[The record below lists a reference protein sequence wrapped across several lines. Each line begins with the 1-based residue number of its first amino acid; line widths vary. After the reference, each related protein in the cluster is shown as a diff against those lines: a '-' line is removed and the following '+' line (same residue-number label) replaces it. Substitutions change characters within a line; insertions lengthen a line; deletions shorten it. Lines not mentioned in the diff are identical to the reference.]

1 MRNDRRPRSG
11 VCARPASS
19 DFGVARIDRRPVRIA
34 RPRAGALALGHQR
47 RNLGAAFEARIQQS
61 LRLEPRQRG
70 AIVVEMLALPPHR
83 LLPCDA
89 EPGEILEDR
98 LLVFRP
104 AAGLV
109 DVLDAQQQAPAR
121 RPRHVEIQQRGQ
133 RMADMQIAVR
143 GRRKAE
149 NGCRHAPFFGI
160 PGANDKPRKNLQDG
174 PQTIRWPMKYSRN
187 DAKAYARTHL
197 SGIWAAA
204 QTPFKPDLSIDE
216 AGLRRNLRH
225 WVDDLGVDGVFV
237 SGKQGEFF
245 SMSLAERKRTFE
257 IAVDEIGGARTILS
271 CSDQNLNTVIEL
283 AKHAQAIGS
292 DFIVVH
298 APVLHFLSAQDET
311 LMAYYRAISE
321 QVDIG
326 IALWSHP
333 DSGYLMSPELC
344 ARVAE
349 LPNVVA
355 IKYSVPREMYVKL
368 TRLAGDKLIVSTAS
382 EDEWFDNIVELDWR
396 LYLCSSPPYVYQT
409 AIDRRMRDYTDL
421 AFKGD
426 IARARAVRDSLDPVR
441 EAFKRTRPAEKFHA
455 HSKYWQEL
463 LGQAGGAVRAPLL
476 ELTEAE
482 KDATRR
488 AFESCGLKV
497 PNVRS
502 SAA

>member
-1 MRNDRRPRSG
+1 M
-11 VCARPASS
+11 
-19 DFGVARIDRRPVRIA
+19 
-34 RPRAGALALGHQR
+34 
-47 RNLGAAFEARIQQS
+47 
-61 LRLEPRQRG
+61 
-70 AIVVEMLALPPHR
+70 
-83 LLPCDA
+83 
-89 EPGEILEDR
+89 
-98 LLVFRP
+98 
-104 AAGLV
+104 
-109 DVLDAQQQAPAR
+109 
-121 RPRHVEIQQRGQ
+121 
-133 RMADMQIAVR
+133 
-143 GRRKAE
+143 
-149 NGCRHAPFFGI
+149 
-160 PGANDKPRKNLQDG
+160 
-174 PQTIRWPMKYSRN
+174 
-187 DAKAYARTHL
+187 
-197 SGIWAAA
+197 
-204 QTPFKPDLSIDE
+204 
-216 AGLRRNLRH
+216 RRNLRH

-257 IAVDEIGGARTILS
+257 IAVDEIGGTQTILS

-311 LMAYYRAISE
+311 LLAYYRAVSE

-349 LPNVVA
+349 LPNIVA

-368 TRLAGDKLIVSTAS
+368 TRLAGDRLIVSTAS
-382 EDEWFDNIVELDWR
+382 EDEWFDNIVELGWR

-409 AIDRRMRDYTDL
+409 ALDRRMRDYTDL

-426 IARARAVRDSLDPVR
+426 VARAKAVRDSLDPVR
-441 EAFKRTRPAEKFHA
+441 DAFKRTRPPEKFHA

-463 LGQAGGAVRAPLL
+463 LGQAGGAVRPPLL
-476 ELTEAE
+476 ELTDAE
-482 KDATRR
+482 KEATQR

-497 PNVRS
+497 PSLRS